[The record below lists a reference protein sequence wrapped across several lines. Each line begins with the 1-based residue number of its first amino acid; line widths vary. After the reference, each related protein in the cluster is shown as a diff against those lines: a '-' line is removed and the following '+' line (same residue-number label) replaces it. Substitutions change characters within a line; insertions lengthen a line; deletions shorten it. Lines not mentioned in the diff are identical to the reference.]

1 MERFWDLDISTG
13 HFTVISS
20 GIYKFV
26 ISGTALQTD
35 AILSL
40 VIKSGKLETSEKFY
54 EFSTGYYK
62 ATETAFKNKF
72 YVANQYGSGEWR

>member
-1 MERFWDLDISTG
+1 MKRGCYFDISTG

-35 AILSL
+35 AVLSL
-40 VIKSGKLETSEKFY
+40 VIKSGKLETAEKIY

-62 ATETAFKNKF
+62 TTETASKNKF
-72 YVANQYGSGEWR
+72 YVTNQNGNGEWR